1 MLHENE
7 RQKEEDIKQENTD
20 SNTGQQKYKFQ
31 DDNQVAK
38 QESNQCKLEK
48 EGKKV
53 SRERSLEKKNQIT
66 KRELINY
73 YLVDLTV

>member
-1 MLHENE
+1 MKM
-7 RQKEEDIKQENTD
+7 RSKKEEDIKQENTD

-53 SRERSLEKKNQIT
+53 SRESSLEKKNQIN

-73 YLVDLTV
+73 YLVGLTV

>member
-1 MLHENE
+1 MKM
-7 RQKEEDIKQENTD
+7 RGKKEEDIKQENTD

-48 EGKKV
+48 EGKDKHYTT
-53 SRERSLEKKNQIT
+53 LK
-66 KRELINY
+66 
-73 YLVDLTV
+73 

>member
-1 MLHENE
+1 MKM
-7 RQKEEDIKQENTD
+7 RGKKEEDIKQENTD

>member
-1 MLHENE
+1 MKM
-7 RQKEEDIKQENTD
+7 RCKKEDIKQENTD
-20 SNTGQQKYKFQ
+20 CNTGQQKYKFQ

-48 EGKKV
+48 GGKKV
-53 SRERSLEKKNQIT
+53 SRESSLEKKNQIT

-73 YLVDLTV
+73 YLVGLTV